1 MENQEASFECWAVVQ
16 IYGHTTYAG
25 YVAER
30 NLFGKVMC
38 ELTVPEVKN
47 QEVTLPS
54 FTKVI
59 SPDSIFDI
67 TPVSEEYAKIMA
79 VKLSKHPIEGYEHKA
94 VIQQLAKKATEQ
106 MTLIEMKNLLSRNPE
121 LTPAN
126 GTEETEDLTF

>member
-1 MENQEASFECWAVVQ
+1 MENQNQSFECWAVVQ
-16 IYGHTTYAG
+16 VYGHTTYAG
-25 YVAER
+25 YAAER

-67 TPVSEEYAKIMA
+67 TPVSEEYARAMA
-79 VKLSKHPIEGYEHKA
+79 EKLSKHPIEGYEHKE
-94 VIQQLAKKATEQ
+94 VIRQLAKKATEQ
-106 MTLIEMKNLLSRNPE
+106 MTLIEMKALLNRNPE
-121 LTPAN
+121 LIAVN
-126 GTEETEDLTF
+126 EEEEAQELGF

>member
-1 MENQEASFECWAVVQ
+1 MENQNSTFECWAVVQ
-16 IYGHTTYAG
+16 VYGHTTYAG

-59 SPDSIFDI
+59 SPDSLFDI
-67 TPVSEEYAKIMA
+67 TPVSEEYAKEMA
-79 VKLSKHPIEGYEHKA
+79 VKLSKHPIEGYEHKE
-94 VIQQLAKKATEQ
+94 VVRQLAKKATEQ
-106 MTLIEMKNLLSRNPE
+106 MTLIEMKNLLNRNPE
-121 LTPAN
+121 LMTAN
-126 GTEETEDLTF
+126 GSEETEDLPL